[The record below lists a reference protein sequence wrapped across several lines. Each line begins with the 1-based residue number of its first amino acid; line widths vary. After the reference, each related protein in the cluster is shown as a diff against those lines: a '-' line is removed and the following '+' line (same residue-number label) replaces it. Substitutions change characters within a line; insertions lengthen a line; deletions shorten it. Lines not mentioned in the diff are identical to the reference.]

1 MGATSPYL
9 QQPPS
14 APQQAELPPQQKP
27 HDWGYSPQQN
37 TEREAYEMRNQQQ
50 QQQQQQQ
57 KKEALA
63 MNDLST
69 TSGFF
74 DQVNIRKTI
83 MQKLFH

>member
-1 MGATSPYL
+1 MGTTNPYL

-14 APQQAELPPQQKP
+14 APQPAELPPQQKP
-27 HDWGYSPQQN
+27 HDWGYSRHEN
-37 TEREAYEMRNQQQ
+37 TERESYEMRNQQQ

-57 KKEALA
+57 KEEALA

-74 DQVNIRKTI
+74 DQVNIRRNI
-83 MQKLFH
+83 MQNLFH